1 MPGTP
6 PYVELEAHSAFSLL
20 DGTSLPQ
27 ELIARAGELGHT
39 TLALTDHDS
48 LAGAMELAMAARDS
62 SSGEHP
68 VRAIFG
74 AEITVEPKT
83 GAGERDRYRH
93 LTLLVRDGRGWRNLC
108 RLLTRAHAHTRDSA
122 DRHAGQPSVS
132 LDAVR
137 EHADGL
143 VCLTGCHAHGVEDEP
158 TARALLDA
166 FGTESLRVQLQRPYA
181 REDRRHN
188 RARERLAR
196 TLGVPTI
203 ATGGVHAHTQSGAR
217 LQDAFVALRLG
228 ETLDATESRRR
239 PNHTHILATPAGMA
253 ARFEDFP
260 GAAAESVRLAEALEF
275 DLTSDLGYR
284 YPGSEDENASR
295 RLAEICQ
302 AEFERRYPTDYPRR
316 QEAARRLEEELA
328 LIDRLGFSGFF
339 NLHYEVLGVARAV
352 AIEVRG
358 PDTVRALLEPG
369 RGRGSSVSSIVCYLT
384 GLSHIDPI
392 ENELQIGRFLHAE
405 VTSPPDID
413 IDFPRDIRDPLL
425 PRLIEHFGKD
435 RVALVASFPTFRAR
449 GAIRELGKV
458 LGLPAADLD
467 RVAKA
472 SDGWGAEAT
481 IGRDIATV
489 LGAEHLQNK
498 RWRRLVEIADAA
510 HGLPRHLA
518 QHPGGMV
525 ISTGPLSDCCPIVPS
540 RTPGRQM
547 ITWDKDSAAYGGFL
561 KIDCLSLPTIGAVE
575 RCVELVHKRR
585 GIRIDVSRIPLD
597 DPRVYELIGK
607 GEELDFFGMSSRAQ
621 QAYSQM
627 TKPRR
632 FAELVIQQAIIRP
645 GTTGSGETRGYV
657 DARQEQLRNPAF
669 QPTYLH
675 PSLEGPLGR
684 TLGVL
689 VFQDQVLEICRAVAG
704 FSPGQAEAMRRA
716 MSRKRSA
723 EAMAA
728 LYEQFMQGACRTHP
742 GISQPVIDRIWM
754 KVLGFGQGYGFPE
767 AHSNSFALLGW
778 HSAWLDTYYKP
789 EYLVSLL
796 NEQPLGF
803 YAPDTLIHG
812 ARHRGITTLAPDV
825 VHSEEECTL
834 TDDQTIQLG
843 LWHIKGL
850 REDDIGRLI
859 ESRQADGPYRSLEDL
874 AARGAVSQPALARLA
889 WSGAC
894 DSLIGPDEEAR
905 RKALW
910 QLGIARPARRGKGGD
925 QLALELPLGE
935 APELPALSAWE
946 AMLANYETTAVSID
960 PHPIGL
966 LREQL
971 TRAGATS
978 IAGLSQVAHGRHV
991 KVGGLIAARQRPETA
1006 KGITFLLLEDET
1018 GLVNTVVFP
1027 ALYEQERP
1035 LVRGRALV
1043 LVEGEL
1049 QRRKSDGGAINLVAE
1064 NIQPLNNEDGAPAQ
1078 IRRLPTGEQT
1088 SLTDDDFGAV
1098 APAVMSFAQGRRR

>member
-6 PYVELEAHSAFSLL
+6 PYVELGSHSGYSLL
-20 DGTSLPQ
+20 DGTSLPH

-39 TLALTDHDS
+39 AIGLTDHDS
-48 LAGAMELAMAARDS
+48 LAGAMELAMAARES
-62 SSGEHP
+62 MEGPHP

-74 AEITVEPKT
+74 AEVTVEPPA
-83 GAGERDRYRH
+83 GAQNGGYRH
-93 LTLLVRDGRGWRNLC
+93 LTLLVRDGRGWKNLC

-132 LDAVR
+132 LEAVR
-137 EHADGL
+137 EHAEGL

-158 TARALLDA
+158 TARRLLDA
-166 FGTESLRVQLQRPYA
+166 FGRESLRVELQRPYA
-181 REDRRHN
+181 REDRQHN

-196 TLGVPTI
+196 RLGVPTV
-203 ATGGVHAHTQSGAR
+203 ATGGVHAHTKMGAR

-228 ETLDATESRRR
+228 ETLDATESKRR

-253 ARFEDFP
+253 ARFAEFP
-260 GAAAESVRLAEALEF
+260 GAAAESVRLAETLEF

-302 AEFERRYPTDYPRR
+302 AEFERRYPTNYPRR
-316 QEAARRLEEELA
+316 EEAARRLEEELA
-328 LIDRLGFSGFF
+328 LIGSLGFSGFF
-339 NLHYEVLGVARAV
+339 NLHYDVLQVAREV

-369 RGRGSSVSSIVCYLT
+369 RGRGSSVSSIVCYLA

-392 ENELQIGRFLHAE
+392 ENELAIGRFLHSE

-425 PRLIEHFGKD
+425 PRLIDHFGKP

-472 SDGWGAEAT
+472 SDGWSAAGSVA
-481 IGRDIATV
+481 RDITTV
-489 LGAEHLQNK
+489 LGAERLQNK

-547 ITWDKDSAAYGGFL
+547 VMWDKDSCADGGFL
-561 KIDCLSLPTIGAVE
+561 KIDYLSLPTIGAVE

-597 DPRVYELIGK
+597 DPRVYQVIGEGK
-607 GEELDFFGMSSRAQ
+607 DLDFFGMSSRAQ

-627 TKPRR
+627 TKPRIFR
-632 FAELVIQQAIIRP
+632 ELVIQQAIIRP

-657 DARQEQLRNPAF
+657 KARQEQLRNPAF
-669 QPTYLH
+669 QPSYLH

-689 VFQDQVLEICRAVAG
+689 VFQDQVLELGVAVAG
-704 FSPGQAEAMRRA
+704 FTPGQAEAMRRA

-723 EAMAA
+723 EAMQA
-728 LYEQFMQGACRTHP
+728 LYEQFTAGARRTHP
-742 GISQPVIDRIWM
+742 GISQLVIEAIWL

-778 HSAWLDTYYKP
+778 HSAWLDTYYRP

-803 YAPDTLIHG
+803 YSPDTLIHAG
-812 ARHRGITTLAPDV
+812 GHRGIKTLPPDV
-825 VHSEEECTL
+825 VHSDLECTL

-843 LWHIKGL
+843 LCYIKGL
-850 REDDIGRLI
+850 HEEDIGRLI
-859 ESRQADGPYRSLEDL
+859 ESRQGDGPYRSLEDL
-874 AARGAVSQPALARLA
+874 AARGAVSHPALARLA

-894 DSLIGPDEEAR
+894 DSLIGPGKQAR
-905 RKALW
+905 RSALW
-910 QLGIARPARRGKGGD
+910 QLGVARPAKRGKGGD
-925 QLALELPLGE
+925 QLAIELPPGE
-935 APELPALSAWE
+935 TPELPALTAWE
-946 AMLANYETTAVSID
+946 TMLADYETTEVSTD
-960 PHPIGL
+960 PQPIGL

-978 IAGLSQVAHGRHV
+978 IAALAEVPHGRRV
-991 KVGGLIAARQRPETA
+991 ILGGLVAARQRPETA
-1006 KGITFLLLEDET
+1006 KGIVFLLLEDET
-1018 GLVNTVVFP
+1018 GLVNTIVYP
-1027 ALYEQERP
+1027 ALYEQERL

-1049 QRRKSDGGAINLVAE
+1049 QRREHDGGAINLVAE
-1064 NIQPLNNEDGAPAQ
+1064 SIRPLNNEDGQPA
-1078 IRRLPTGEQT
+1078 RVTRLPTGEQT
-1088 SLTDDDFGAV
+1088 SFSGDDFGAV